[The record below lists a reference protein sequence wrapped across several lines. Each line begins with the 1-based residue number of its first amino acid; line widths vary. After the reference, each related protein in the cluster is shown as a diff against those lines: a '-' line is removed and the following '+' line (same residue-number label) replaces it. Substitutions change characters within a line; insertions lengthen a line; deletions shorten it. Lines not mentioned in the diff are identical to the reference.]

1 MKDKQV
7 GNDNKNYIR
16 NNKLTVGDYFNISIF
31 IYFKAFCL
39 IIFVKVIKNN

>member
-7 GNDNKNYIR
+7 DNDNKNYIR
-16 NNKLTVGDYFNISIF
+16 NNELTVDDYLNISIF
-31 IYFKAFCL
+31 RYFKAFCL

>member
-16 NNKLTVGDYFNISIF
+16 NNKFTVGDYLNISIF
-31 IYFKAFCL
+31 IYF
-39 IIFVKVIKNN
+39 